1 MELLGYSLM
10 EYLDEQKMTICP
22 NLNILQNALVLIS
35 LLYAISQDQQKA
47 SNEKKSRVLPQN
59 SWHTDS
65 HDALEIIEWGIE
77 VTLNSFSHIS
87 GGYYSI

>member
-1 MELLGYSLM
+1 MENINIWCISFKPYNYLRMELLGYSLM

-47 SNEKKSRVLPQN
+47 SNEKKSRVLPSEQLT
-59 SWHTDS
+59 HR
-65 HDALEIIEWGIE
+65 
-77 VTLNSFSHIS
+77 
-87 GGYYSI
+87 